1 MVPQVDNGGQ
11 RGHCRIREAQPR
23 PGGLSRR
30 HRKNDR
36 SARNLFLRRSSRLA
50 RAESGLS
57 CRWRDCSDD
66 FVAVR
71 GYLDCQ
77 KAAFAVA
84 YDVEGYPRAL
94 REDLGVMAGS
104 LLGHEAALL
113 GPSSWFVFFSQ
124 RPGGKPGS
132 EARFLPR
139 VTKSK
144 AAAILA
150 SWWSL
155 SLS

>member
-1 MVPQVDNGGQ
+1 M
-11 RGHCRIREAQPR
+11 
-23 PGGLSRR
+23 
-30 HRKNDR
+30 
-36 SARNLFLRRSSRLA
+36 
-50 RAESGLS
+50 
-57 CRWRDCSDD
+57 RWRNGSDD

-113 GPSSWFVFFSQ
+113 GPSSWFVFLPNGREGS
-124 RPGGKPGS
+124 PVPKPPFCHG
-132 EARFLPR
+132 
-139 VTKSK
+139 
-144 AAAILA
+144 
-150 SWWSL
+150 
-155 SLS
+155 